1 MLRTSVWKWEL
12 VNTTKKVSIG
22 HIRKKASVEKGKVGI
37 TRVKIKQ
44 EKKNRNHEIK
54 EKEDDGRRVT
64 DKEQV
69 AKIYFSENENSK
81 TEHDLKTK

>member
-1 MLRTSVWKWEL
+1 M
-12 VNTTKKVSIG
+12 
-22 HIRKKASVEKGKVGI
+22 
-37 TRVKIKQ
+37 KIKQ
-44 EKKNRNHEIK
+44 EKKNRKLEIK

-69 AKIYFSENENSK
+69 AKICFSENENSK